1 VSSFAFVTGTSSGI
15 GLALARSLLS
25 RGWRVA
31 GLSRRVA
38 PLDHPQY
45 RHVQLD
51 LGDLEKLARELPAFL
66 EPLIAE
72 QAWRTVALVNNAAL
86 SGGFGGVES
95 MAPKEI
101 EHALAVDCH
110 APIWLMGCV
119 ASLSPS
125 TATLRIVNL
134 SSGAAH
140 GGYPGLSLYGAS
152 KAALRIAGQS
162 LAAEWDSPD
171 RPGGK
176 RPGAAILSYE
186 PGVVDTEIQT
196 YARTRSTSEFP
207 WVKMFRD
214 FEAQGLLVPPEK
226 VIGPI
231 VAFLE
236 NPKAHGWREER
247 YSG

>member
-25 RGWRVA
+25 RGWLVA

-51 LGDLEKLARELPAFL
+51 LGDLENLARELPAFL
-66 EPLIAE
+66 EPLIAD

-86 SGGFGGVES
+86 PGGFGGVES

-101 EHALAVDCH
+101 QHAIAVDCH
-110 APIWLMGCV
+110 APIWLMGYV

-176 RPGAAILSYE
+176 RHGAAILSYE